1 MKAYENHA
9 KQGDFCCITRNFI
22 ANSKSPCYNT
32 HNVIQIQESENVNL
46 SHTPSGKCRRKAAQ
60 RGLYRG
66 TADGLR
72 TKQMPHQHFPATYVR
87 RLNMNNL
94 NAAAWYTIAAK
105 ASGKV
110 IEIADASAENGAA
123 VCLAENTGAEQ
134 QLWQISAE
142 GEASKIVNKATGKA
156 LDIISLGTV
165 DGANLHQW
173 EFVGGE
179 SQLWTLEAREDAYV
193 IKSVLSGKCIDIVD
207 MAADT
212 DGARLQIWEDVNG
225 ENQQWIITEAIAA
238 PAEKKEEAPV
248 VEEAPKAEDAP
259 KAAEKK
265 APAAKKTTTRK
276 TAAKKPAAKKTSTRK
291 TAAKKTTTTRK
302 TAAKKTTK
310 NAAASEDK

>member
-1 MKAYENHA
+1 MKTYENHA

-156 LDIISLGTV
+156 LDIIRLGTV

-173 EFVGGE
+173 EFVDGD
-179 SQLWTLEAREDAYV
+179 SQMWFFEEKEDGAV
-193 IKSVLSGKCIDIVD
+193 AIKSALSAKCIDVVGMNAEI
-207 MAADT
+207 A
-212 DGARLQIWEDVNG
+212 GARLQIWVDVNG
-225 ENQQWIITEAIAA
+225 ENQSWILTAVEAPKAEEPAA
-238 PAEKKEEAPV
+238 PAS
-248 VEEAPKAEDAP
+248 EEAPKAEEAAPAAEEAP
-259 KAAEKK
+259 KAEEA
-265 APAAKKTTTRK
+265 APAKKTTRK
-276 TAAKKPAAKKTSTRK
+276 TKAQREAEVAAKAAEE
-291 TAAKKTTTTRK
+291 
-302 TAAKKTTK
+302 TK
-310 NAAASEDK
+310 